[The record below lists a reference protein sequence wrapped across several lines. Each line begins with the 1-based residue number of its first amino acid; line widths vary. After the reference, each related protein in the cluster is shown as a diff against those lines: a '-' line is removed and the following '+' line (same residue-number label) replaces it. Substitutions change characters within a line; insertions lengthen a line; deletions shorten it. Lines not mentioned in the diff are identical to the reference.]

1 MTTTTDNH
9 SALAGGAG
17 EDKPVL
23 VNDFLN
29 RSFQNRLAKEVTYTK
44 PVILGV
50 VVSFGAHSFLGP
62 ILMGINPL
70 LGLAS
75 LLPVFVGIRAAKT
88 SADGFFDTYEESI
101 ENPDLWTEFV
111 NPDAL
116 AGTDKL
122 LQKPV
127 DEVIREGLA
136 TRRQP
141 GKPLPLHQQIKNLME
156 GARAS
161 QNSPTSSQTEDT
173 RASTASYTDTTRAE
187 PFSDGTSP
195 TDDGKSSTSLFEP
208 SEVPTWPDE
217 THLFMVGLSGGAKT
231 TVLQQA
237 TANVDGPIIYL
248 TIKTNDKAPP
258 GWIALR
264 LDKFAGT
271 KMLRQLDWVVC
282 EMKAL
287 VRKGVKHRLV
297 IDEYPSIRDGARIS
311 AKVIDRRDE
320 VLGELKTVPDLFEGL
335 RDVYIRAGRSDGH
348 YLGLLSQTPN
358 GTDNFPS
365 AKTQQGLK
373 IVLCASQQ
381 SSEKFRFF
389 AAWAKQLFGGFISEP
404 ALAAIKSIK
413 TGYWHLFS
421 NGQGLVLNQTQR
433 PTTEMVPCKPCP
445 TSGSILCVSTEAPES
460 EPLQH
465 PDVSEDDQP
474 EKAVSEAEDWQ
485 IPQLIE
491 ELVSKEL
498 LPIRVVEL
506 GKTAWAGRLS
516 RIGLI
521 AQRNADA
528 MSKVAEKLIDVYDK
542 FYLDD
547 EGLLCLLAPYGDEKS

>member
-44 PVILGV
+44 PVVLGV
-50 VVSFGAHSFLGP
+50 AASFGIHSFLGP

-75 LLPVFVGIRAAKT
+75 LLPVFVGIRAAKA
-88 SADGFFDTYEESI
+88 SADEFFDTYEESI
-101 ENPDLWTEFV
+101 ENPGLWTEFV

-116 AGTDKL
+116 AGTEKL
-122 LQKPV
+122 LKKPV
-127 DEVIREGLA
+127 DEVIQEGLA

-141 GKPLPLHQQIKNLME
+141 GKPLPLHQQIKKLME
-156 GARAS
+156 GTKVSHSS
-161 QNSPTSSQTEDT
+161 QASSQTENT
-173 RASTASYTDTTRAE
+173 KASRESCSDTTRAE
-187 PFSDGTSP
+187 PFSDGTGQ
-195 TDDGKSSTSLFEP
+195 TTDGKSSTPLFEP

-237 TANVDGPIIYL
+237 TANVDGPVIYL

-258 GWIALR
+258 EWVALR
-264 LDKFAGT
+264 LDKFAGI

-282 EMKAL
+282 ELEAL
-287 VRKGVKHRLV
+287 VRRGVKHRLV
-297 IDEYPSIRDGARIS
+297 IDEYPSIRDGAKIA
-311 AKVIDRRDE
+311 AKLIDRRDE
-320 VLGELKTVPDLFEGL
+320 VLGELKTVPDRFEGL
-335 RDVYIRAGRSDGH
+335 RDVYIRSGRSDEH

-389 AAWAKQLFGGFISEP
+389 AAWAKQLFGDFLSEP
-404 ALAAIKSIK
+404 ALEAIKSIR

-421 NGQGLVLNQTQR
+421 NGQGLVLNKTER
-433 PTTEMVPCKPCP
+433 PTAEMIPCQPCP
-445 TSGSILCVSTEAPES
+445 TSGAIIRASREQPTDKETKPAAIPNVEVEEVPTVPTQKHPKNNLRQRIFDHLQGHGEARTAREIRNACTRPTDNPRASTDE
-460 EPLQH
+460 
-465 PDVSEDDQP
+465 V
-474 EKAVSEAEDWQ
+474 KAE
-485 IPQLIE
+485 LE
-491 ELVSKEL
+491 EL
-498 LPIRVVEL
+498 IRDD
-506 GKTAWAGRLS
+506 KICKWIDSTADRYQVTGT
-516 RIGLI
+516 
-521 AQRNADA
+521 
-528 MSKVAEKLIDVYDK
+528 
-542 FYLDD
+542 
-547 EGLLCLLAPYGDEKS
+547 P